1 MNYEKIWNKVRV
13 HMNILV
19 IGNGFDLAH
28 GLPTSYKEF
37 LKFVLESEDM
47 CSRFQKN
54 GLGAKESASAAAEI
68 KEMIKDNFWI
78 NHFEKV
84 SECGENWIDFETEIS
99 KVIQEIDAVR
109 KLINEVKRNSME
121 EVRYYREIENKYLNE
136 KFNLDDALDN
146 PKEIQVIKETL
157 LKDLNRLIHCLE
169 IYLCQYVNQMEIKGK
184 EIVMLKK
191 LQINYVL
198 SFNYT
203 NTFERIYGNCRN
215 DVKYHFIHGKADIN
229 NNVDTCNMILG
240 IDEYLTDAKRDSDN
254 EFIEFK
260 KFFQRIYK
268 GTGAEYK
275 KWIHR
280 IEKLRQEF
288 NVAHCDPDE
297 IYILG
302 HSLDVSDRD
311 VLNELLLCPD
321 ANVHI
326 IYHNKKALADKIA
339 NVVKIIGQDK
349 LIEKSYSEN
358 PQIDFI
364 EQK

>member
-1 MNYEKIWNKVRV
+1 MEDDIPIAPSLYSLSNKMDNSLLAVR
-13 HMNILV
+13 
-19 IGNGFDLAH
+19 D
-28 GLPTSYKEF
+28 
-37 LKFVLESEDM
+37 
-47 CSRFQKN
+47 
-54 GLGAKESASAAAEI
+54 
-68 KEMIKDNFWI
+68 I
-78 NHFEKV
+78 NHKYIV
-84 SECGENWIDFETEIS
+84 
-99 KVIQEIDAVR
+99 VEID
-109 KLINEVKRNSME
+109 
-121 EVRYYREIENKYLNE
+121 
-136 KFNLDDALDN
+136 
-146 PKEIQVIKETL
+146 
-157 LKDLNRLIHCLE
+157 
-169 IYLCQYVNQMEIKGK
+169 GK
-184 EIVMLKK
+184 EIEMLKN
-191 LQINYVL
+191 LQINHVL

-203 NTFERIYGNCRN
+203 NTFERIYGNCR
-215 DVKYHFIHGKADIN
+215 DGVKYHFIHGKADIN

-240 IDEYLTDAKRDSDN
+240 IDEYLTDTKRDSDN

-311 VLNELLLCPD
+311 VLSELLLCPD